1 MKRSEHE
8 SQDQGTETPRHPIQV
23 VSRRTGLS
31 SDVIRVWERR
41 YGAVKPARAGGR
53 RIYSDADIRRLS
65 LLQQVTDAGRRI
77 SDVAGLDDDL
87 LKQLAEE
94 DRQGAALLQESA
106 AGGNRVEA
114 LVEDALQ
121 ATRSLDPERLRQ
133 VISAAATELSQTH
146 LLEQMLVPFLRQIG
160 DAWKLGTLRVGQ
172 EHLASAV
179 VRQFLMT
186 LLNRSN
192 QSGSSILFTTPPGHR
207 HELGVLMAAITA
219 ESEGWS
225 ALYLG
230 PETPA
235 EELAA
240 AAVQADA
247 RAVALGLQSGGD
259 ESRLMPELSRLRALL
274 PEKTEL
280 ILSGRYARQ
289 HRAPLEGLP
298 ARLPETLAEFR
309 ELLSETEFG
318 VAG

>member
-1 MKRSEHE
+1 MKRPEHE
-8 SQDQGTETPRHPIQV
+8 IHDQETKTPRHPIQV

-41 YGAVKPARAGGR
+41 YGAVTPARAGGR

-65 LLQQVTDAGRRI
+65 LLQRVTDAGRRI
-77 SDVAGLDDDL
+77 SDVADLDDGYL
-87 LKQLAEE
+87 LQLVEE
-94 DRQGAALLQESA
+94 DRQGGALFAEPA
-106 AGGNRVEA
+106 AGGNRVEV
-114 LVEDALQ
+114 LIEDALQ

-133 VISAAATELSQTH
+133 VISTAAIELSQTH
-146 LLEQMLVPFLRQIG
+146 LLEQMLVPFLRRIG
-160 DAWKLGTLRVGQ
+160 DAWKKGTLRIGQ
-172 EHLASAV
+172 EHMASAV

-186 LLNRSN
+186 MLNRS
-192 QSGSSILFTTPPGHR
+192 SKGGPSILFTTPSGHQ

-247 RAVALGLQSGGD
+247 RAVALGLQSGSD
-259 ESRLMPELSRLRALL
+259 ESRLMSELSRLQALL

-289 HRAPLEGLP
+289 HRASLEGLP
-298 ARLPETLAEFR
+298 VRLPETLAEFR
-309 ELLSETEFG
+309 ELLSEMEFS